1 MAEGRGFLGGVVP
14 RCLEA
19 AALWLGYGLFAGLPL
34 DAASNLG
41 GWIARAIGPRLKVSN
56 VAIHNLGR
64 VFPEKTDAEITA
76 IVRGVWDNL
85 GRVVAELPH
94 IARMG
99 IFDDDRFTVSGL
111 EHIEHLRDDGAPGLV
126 FTAHFG
132 NWELPALAARQRGL
146 DLSFVY
152 RAANRPTAERL
163 IRLSRRWIADNLIAK
178 GGAGARQSLS
188 VLMAGGHLGILP
200 DQKMND
206 GIAVPFFGRDAM
218 TAPALA
224 RLAHRF
230 DCPVV
235 PLRAERTGGARFH
248 IRFYPPLEIPHSGDR
263 QADVLALM
271 TEVNRII
278 EGWIR
283 ERPEQWLWLHRRW
296 PD

>member
-14 RCLEA
+14 RFLEA
-19 AALWLGYGLFAGLPL
+19 SLLWLGYGLFAGLPL
-34 DAASNLG
+34 DAASSLG
-41 GWIARAIGPRLKVSN
+41 GWLARAIGPGLKVSG
-56 VAIHNLGR
+56 VATRNLKR
-64 VFPEKTDAEITA
+64 AFPEKTDAEIA
-76 IVRGVWDNL
+76 EIVRGVWDNL
-85 GRVVAELPH
+85 GRVAAELPH
-94 IARMG
+94 IARMD
-99 IFDDDRFTVSGL
+99 IFDDGRFTVSGL
-111 EHIEHLRDDGAPGLV
+111 EHVEHLRDDGAPGLV

-152 RAANRPTAERL
+152 RAANQPTAERL
-163 IRLSRRWIADNLIAK
+163 IRLSRRWIKGNLIAK
-178 GGAGARQSLS
+178 GGAGARQSLGL
-188 VLMAGGHLGILP
+188 LMAGGHLGILP

-224 RLAHRF
+224 RLALRF

-248 IRFYPPLEIPHSGDR
+248 IRFYPPLNIPHSGDR

-271 TEVNRII
+271 CEVNRMI

>member
-1 MAEGRGFLGGVVP
+1 MAKGRGFLGGVVP
-14 RCLEA
+14 QALEA
-19 AALWLGYGLFAGLPL
+19 AALTLGYGLFSVLPL
-34 DAASNLG
+34 DAASGLG
-41 GWIARAIGPRLKVSN
+41 GWLARTIGPRLKVSN
-56 VAIHNLGR
+56 VAIHNLAR
-64 VFPEKTDAEITA
+64 AFPEKTDREIAA

-85 GRVVAELPH
+85 GRVAAEFPH
-94 IARMG
+94 CAHMR
-99 IFDDDRFTVSGL
+99 IFEDDRFTISGI
-111 EHIEHLRDDGAPGLV
+111 EHVDHLRDDGAPGLF

-132 NWELPALAARQRGL
+132 NWELSALAIVQQGL
-146 DLSFVY
+146 QLDIIY
-152 RAANRPTAERL
+152 RAANRPSADRL
-163 IRLSRRWIADNLIAK
+163 VHFGRRWNKGKLIAK
-178 GGAGARQSLS
+178 GSAGARQSIKTLRD
-188 VLMAGGHLGILP
+188 GGHLGILP

-224 RLAHRF
+224 QFALHF

-235 PLRAERTGGARFH
+235 PVRVERTNGARFH
-248 IRFYPPLEIPHSGDR
+248 IRFYPPLDMPRTGDR

-283 ERPEQWLWLHRRW
+283 ERPDQWLWLHRRW